1 MLSHTSLEA
10 WKVARQVSCGCFLLA
25 RDHWKPWAAALFGQL
40 QRSALSVQL
49 NIAEGW
55 SFNRSPTYTRHLGIA
70 YGSSIETGELLGVAR
85 SIEAVPPEAL
95 TSLIKDNRRS
105 QRLLVG
111 LLKRERPGPVRF
123 FVCEVFA

>member
-1 MLSHTSLEA
+1 M
-10 WKVARQVSCGCFLLA
+10 
-25 RDHWKPWAAALFGQL
+25 FGQL

-70 YGSSIETGELLGVAR
+70 YGSAIETGELLGVAR

-111 LLKRERPGPVRF
+111 LLKRERPM
-123 FVCEVFA
+123 